1 MALVAAL
8 PRRVRGWLLTL
19 REAGEERA
27 WPPPAEVG
35 CCPSCLCHCRVN
47 ATDASPVLAPPLP
60 AACAGIVRYVAS
72 LTSEAAPLEQFDA
85 TVEEMRGALNTFM
98 TGDPG
103 SVKSLYSRRED
114 ITLANPFGPPR
125 RGWTEVENALERAAA
140 NFRDGRVIGYDE
152 VSKYVTPDLGYI
164 LQIEKAEAKIG
175 DSEELSSIS
184 LRVTMI
190 FRREG
195 HDWKM
200 VHRHADPI
208 TTARAAE
215 SLIQN

>member
-1 MALVAAL
+1 ML
-8 PRRVRGWLLTL
+8 
-19 REAGEERA
+19 
-27 WPPPAEVG
+27 
-35 CCPSCLCHCRVN
+35 
-47 ATDASPVLAPPLP
+47 
-60 AACAGIVRYVAS
+60 VRYVAS

-85 TVEEMRGALNTFM
+85 TVEETRGALDTFM

-103 SVKSLYSRRED
+103 SVKSLYSRRDD

-125 RGWTEVENALERAAA
+125 RGWTEVEDALERAAA

-152 VSKYVTPDLGYI
+152 VSKYVTPDIGYI

-175 DSEELSSIS
+175 DSEELSPIS

-208 TTARAAE
+208 TTARPAE
-215 SLIQN
+215 SVIQN